1 MTSERDDVPRSVL
14 RAYERGRAK
23 LALIGALPALLYG
36 ACACLA
42 SAASESAAPVGLALA
57 MFGFAALGIH
67 LGRPYARG
75 VGLGLLLAAIP
86 FGVATFAQSR
96 GHMCLDG
103 ACMAVCL
110 PACTCAGVATG
121 VLGSWL
127 LVRAN
132 GGLHSLVSMATIVTI
147 GGALGCHCVGYG
159 SVGGLIAGF
168 VIASVPAMPRLI
180 AAGRAGA

>member
-1 MTSERDDVPRSVL
+1 MTSDRNDVPTRAM

-23 LALIGALPALLYG
+23 LALLGALPAFVYG
-36 ACACLA
+36 ACACVLSA
-42 SAASESAAPVGLALA
+42 SDTSMGLAFA
-57 MFGFAALGIH
+57 MYGFAALGIY

-86 FGVATFAQSR
+86 FGVATLAQSR

-103 ACMAVCL
+103 ACVAVCL
-110 PACTCAGVATG
+110 PACTSAGIATG

-127 LVRAN
+127 LVKAR
-132 GGLHSLVSMATIVTI
+132 GGVHSLVSMATLVSI

-159 SVGGLIAGF
+159 SVGGLVAGF
-168 VIASVPAMPRLI
+168 ALASVPAMPRLL
-180 AAGRAGA
+180 AASRAGT